1 MSSIQFVPV
10 GESGFRCTVV
20 SDVCQPDSHIE
31 LVVLD
36 ADADSGPLLEGD
48 ERLLSN
54 TALVAHLLNAGVDR
68 FAGTRAKDPEVRDA
82 LRRAADF
89 HARAAIDL
97 ADWVSRGSFRTRDG
111 WCSACFRKTV
121 HRDVDGNFA
130 PPIYLCGGCG
140 DATTPCA
147 LAGCRNMARRLRG
160 SIRIGSFCAEH
171 RHEVRGFESLS
182 ASYPNF
188 DAVGDL
194 RRFEKKHVAAITK
207 TVLIVG
213 VGAVVVA
220 PVAFFA
226 APAIGGAL
234 GASGLIGPALSGA
247 AASSH
252 GLAFLGGGSIAA
264 GGLGMVGGAAVV
276 TATGAALG
284 GTLGGVTA
292 AAYVRDD
299 RSFSIEKLRDG
310 EGAPV
315 LIASGFLTEGQNGW
329 GGWQKFV
336 DDKFGDHP
344 VYRVHWGAR
353 ELKGLGV
360 FVAGGGARV
369 AAIAVVKKFAAR
381 AARKIAGRLPGVGAA
396 FLAADAL
403 SNPWH
408 VARSRAEQTAAV
420 LADTLARVEGQEFVL
435 IGHSLG
441 ARVMLRTAE
450 LLGTKKEAPRLREV
464 HLLGAA
470 VGRGGDW
477 KRLHDSVRIGVWNYH
492 SRRDKVLG
500 VLYPIAQAGQTAV
513 GNVGLGSAFA
523 KLVDVDVS
531 ETVASHSGYL
541 EAVSLVR

>member
-1 MSSIQFVPV
+1 MSSIQYVPV
-10 GESGFRCTVV
+10 GKSGFRCTVV
-20 SDVCQPDSHIE
+20 SDAGRNDSHLE

-36 ADADSGPLLEGD
+36 ADTDSGPLLDGD
-48 ERLLSN
+48 DNLLAN
-54 TALVAHLLNAGVDR
+54 PALVGHLLNAGVDR
-68 FAGTRAKDPEVRDA
+68 FASSRAIDDEVRNA

-89 HARAAIDL
+89 HARAATDL
-97 ADWVSRGSFRTRDG
+97 ADWVARGSYRTRQG
-111 WCSACFRKTV
+111 WCSSCFRRAV
-121 HRDVDGNFA
+121 HRDVDGKFA
-130 PPIYLCGGCG
+130 PPIYLCSECG

-147 LAGCRNMARRLRG
+147 VAGCRNMARRLRG
-160 SIRIGSFCAEH
+160 SVRIGSFCAEH
-171 RHEVRGFESLS
+171 RHEVRGFQSLS
-182 ASYPNF
+182 ASYPTL
-188 DAVGDL
+188 DDVGDM
-194 RRFEKKHVAAITK
+194 RSFEKRHVAAITK

-220 PVAFFA
+220 PVAFLA

-264 GGLGMVGGAAVV
+264 GGAGMLGGASVV

-310 EGAPV
+310 AGAPV
-315 LIASGFLTEGQNGW
+315 LIASGFLTEGQSGW
-329 GGWQKFV
+329 GDWQRLV
-336 DDKFGDHP
+336 DEKFGDHP
-344 VYRVHWGAR
+344 VYRINWGAR
-353 ELKGLGV
+353 ELKALAV
-360 FVAGGGARV
+360 FVAGGGAGI
-369 AAIAVVKKFAAR
+369 AAVAVVKKFAAR
-381 AARKIAGRLPGVGAA
+381 AARKIAGHLPGIGAA

-420 LADTLARVEGQEFVL
+420 LADTLSRVQGQEFVL

-450 LLGTKKEAPRLREV
+450 LLGTKKQAPRIKEV

-477 KRLHDSVRIGVWNYH
+477 RRLNDSVRIGVWNYH

-513 GNVGLGSAFA
+513 GNVGFRTVFT
-523 KLVDVDVS
+523 KLVDVDVT
-531 ETVASHSGYL
+531 ETIASHSEYVKAL
-541 EAVSLVR
+541 SLSR